1 MKNGLS
7 VTGKRLKLRDGLPKG
22 PTRSGALKNE
32 LYCELVV
39 TQGAAL

>member
-7 VTGKRLKLRDGLPKG
+7 VTGKHLKFRDGLPKG
-22 PTRSGALKNE
+22 PTRLGALKNE

-39 TQGAAL
+39 TQGAPL